1 MEISREDFERVV
13 ESCYMRGRVNDK
25 IPITRKEIESCIS
38 DVYDFL
44 DIQLDTD
51 PDGKI
56 KT

>member
-25 IPITRKEIESCIS
+25 IPITQKEIKSCIS

-44 DIQLDTD
+44 DIQPDTD
-51 PDGKI
+51 PDGKT